1 MCHSKKAKYHDAHAD
16 FLTVV
21 FNYCRQ
27 NEALKEVV
35 NPNAAPFERKYRRK
49 SPAMAE
55 GLTDKILTVKE
66 LLMIRVPKNIIP

>member
-1 MCHSKKAKYHDAHAD
+1 MA
-16 FLTVV
+16 TVV

-35 NPNAAPFERKYRRK
+35 NLDASRFETKYNRK

-66 LLMIRVPKNIIP
+66 LLMTRVGVQIIP

>member
-1 MCHSKKAKYHDAHAD
+1 MCHAKKSKYHDAHAD
-16 FLTVV
+16 FLTSV

-27 NEALKEVV
+27 NEALKELN
-35 NPNAAPFERKYRRK
+35 NPNAKLFEKKYIRK

-66 LLMIRVPKNIIP
+66 LLCFRAPK